1 MKRILTIIAT
11 AILASITL
19 SCEKEKPEEPARPTT
34 YTVTMAMSS
43 VTPTSAA
50 HYDLTAFEYNEAGE
64 KVANNTLT
72 MAVNGSTRT
81 FTANQNAVKVKLYI
95 KMYADNT
102 AITPQYLWVQQVFY
116 LEEGSNIDIT
126 IEDHTKVGRAEP

>member
-11 AILASITL
+11 AILASAAL
-19 SCEKEKPEEPARPTT
+19 SCEKEKQEEPARPTT

-43 VTPTSAA
+43 VMPTSAA

-95 KMYADNT
+95 KMYSDNS
-102 AITPQYLWVQQVFY
+102 AAPAQYYWVQQVFY
-116 LEEGSNIDIT
+116 LEEGKNIEIKV
-126 IEDHTKVGRAEP
+126 EDHTKVGKTEP